1 MLLNTTSLSIILR
14 QYKEGNLSE
23 EEASQLIEDLYNK
36 NNNYI
41 YPYYPQPAIT
51 WDTNTPDFRKF
62 EITCSI

>member
-1 MLLNTTSLSIILR
+1 MLSTTSLSIILR

-23 EEASQLIEDLYNK
+23 DEAIQLIEDIYSK
-36 NNNYI
+36 TNYI

-62 EITCSI
+62 EITCNL